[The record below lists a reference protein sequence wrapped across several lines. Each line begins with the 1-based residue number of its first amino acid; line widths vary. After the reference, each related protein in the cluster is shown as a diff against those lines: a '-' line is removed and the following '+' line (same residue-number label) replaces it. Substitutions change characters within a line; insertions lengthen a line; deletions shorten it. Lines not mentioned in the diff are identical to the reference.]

1 MPRTSHFLALL
12 LLTLCL
18 HANAFAQKYST
29 TSKKAIKL
37 YEKAEDFFRN
47 RQFDE
52 GIASLQKS
60 LSADPNFTEAHY
72 RLATTYELF
81 RRYEEAAASYKRVI
95 EIQPDNP
102 RYQGVFLLVARNEL
116 MKGNYQDTKK
126 FAEKSIALNPNNDK
140 NNQVAQMLVDVC
152 DYSIEGI
159 KKPLDFKPKL
169 LEAPL
174 NQFKVQYFPVLTGDE
189 QTIVF
194 SIRKFEAKREPEDDL
209 YVSYK
214 KEDKWS
220 EPQSISSQINTIDN
234 EGACSI
240 SADGKVFVFTYCN
253 NLKLRRS
260 FGACDLYISYKTGD
274 KWSEPENLGPNVN
287 SPAQDTQPA
296 LSSDGK
302 TLYFASNRAGSLGSL
317 DIWVAKMDE
326 KGEWQPAQNLG
337 KNINTT
343 GKEESPFIHANN
355 RYLYFSSD
363 GYPKMSYGG
372 ADLYQSEYINQ
383 EWTKPTNLGYPVN
396 NHENQVGLFITTDG
410 KRGYYTAEGGE
421 GSIRDRTAVLKVFDM
436 PAEIQPKIKS
446 NFVKG
451 YVYDSKTQGKLE
463 SKIELF
469 DLTTNTKQ
477 SSVTSDP
484 KTGEYLFVLNQGSEY
499 ALGIT
504 KKDYAYK
511 SITFNYTE
519 GKDIEALVFNIA
531 LDPISKGTVF
541 RLNNIFFATNSY
553 ELADKSKA
561 ELDELVKFMK
571 ENTQV
576 KGEISGHTDNI
587 GNPEANK
594 TLSLARAK
602 SVLDYLVNAGIDKD
616 RLKFQGYGAN
626 RPSATNDTE
635 EGRAQNR
642 RIEFEIL

>member
-1 MPRTSHFLALL
+1 
-12 LLTLCL
+12 
-18 HANAFAQKYST
+18 
-29 TSKKAIKL
+29 
-37 YEKAEDFFRN
+37 
-47 RQFDE
+47 
-52 GIASLQKS
+52 
-60 LSADPNFTEAHY
+60 
-72 RLATTYELF
+72 
-81 RRYEEAAASYKRVI
+81 
-95 EIQPDNP
+95 
-102 RYQGVFLLVARNEL
+102 
-116 MKGNYQDTKK
+116 
-126 FAEKSIALNPNNDK
+126 
-140 NNQVAQMLVDVC
+140 
-152 DYSIEGI
+152 
-159 KKPLDFKPKL
+159 
-169 LEAPL
+169 
-174 NQFKVQYFPVLTGDE
+174 
-189 QTIVF
+189 
-194 SIRKFEAKREPEDDL
+194 
-209 YVSYK
+209 
-214 KEDKWS
+214 
-220 EPQSISSQINTIDN
+220 
-234 EGACSI
+234 
-240 SADGKVFVFTYCN
+240 VFTYCN

-499 ALGIT
+499 ALQE
-504 KKDYAYK
+504 Y
-511 SITFNYTE
+511 
-519 GKDIEALVFNIA
+519 
-531 LDPISKGTVF
+531 
-541 RLNNIFFATNSY
+541 
-553 ELADKSKA
+553 
-561 ELDELVKFMK
+561 
-571 ENTQV
+571 
-576 KGEISGHTDNI
+576 
-587 GNPEANK
+587 
-594 TLSLARAK
+594 
-602 SVLDYLVNAGIDKD
+602 YL
-616 RLKFQGYGAN
+616 
-626 RPSATNDTE
+626 
-635 EGRAQNR
+635 
-642 RIEFEIL
+642 